1 MSETEHNRIG
11 EDPVLAARVRA
22 GTDAAFT
29 DAIEPFR
36 RELRVHCYRMVGSF
50 DEAED
55 LVQDTFTKAWRHR
68 TGFEGRSTLRAWLY
82 RIATNTCLDAIKAHR
97 RRPVAAIGGAM
108 DPCLDEVPWLQPF
121 PDDLL
126 DPSAHFGGDPAE
138 AVVAQETIALG
149 FLAAIQHLTPRPRA
163 AVILRDVLGWS
174 PSEIAYAL
182 DGSVAAVNSA
192 LQRGRA
198 RLQEFGQSGRL
209 AWTPVQP
216 PTDEEQSM
224 LQRYMDA
231 HARSDADAVIA
242 LLGPDVRFSM
252 PPELARFEGRDAV
265 AEFFRD
271 VLGTASPGEWRLVPT
286 RANGQPAAAN
296 YVRRPGQTDFEAIT
310 FDVLRFD
317 AGTLVEITTF
327 GSDVFA
333 SFGLP
338 TTLPNAEPH
347 FTPR

>member
-1 MSETEHNRIG
+1 MVSMSETEHHRTD
-11 EDPVLAARVRA
+11 EDLVLAATVRA
-22 GTDAAFT
+22 GTDAAF
-29 DAIEPFR
+29 AESIEPFR

-68 TGFEGRSTLRAWLY
+68 TGFEGRSSLRAWLY

-97 RRPVAAIGGAM
+97 RRPVAAATGNTN
-108 DPCLDEVPWLQPF
+108 DPTLDEVPWLQPF
-121 PDDLL
+121 PDDLI
-126 DPSAHFGGDPAE
+126 DHSADVGADPAE
-138 AVVAQETIALG
+138 VVVARETIALG
-149 FLAAIQHLTPRPRA
+149 FLATMQHLAPRPRA

-174 PSEIAYAL
+174 PSEIADAL

-198 RLQEFGQSGRL
+198 RLHELGRPGRL

-216 PTDEEQSM
+216 PTDEERSM

-231 HARSDADAVIA
+231 HARSDAGAVIA

-265 AEFFRD
+265 ADFFRD
-271 VLGTASPGEWRLVPT
+271 VLGAASPGEWRLVPT

-296 YVRRPGQTDFEAIT
+296 YVRRPGEQDFVAIT
-310 FDVLRFD
+310 FDVLRFER
-317 AGTLVEITTF
+317 GTLVEITTF
-327 GSDVFA
+327 GADVFA

-338 TTLPNAEPH
+338 TILDNPVG
-347 FTPR
+347 

>member
-1 MSETEHNRIG
+1 MSDTENNRTG
-11 EDPVLAARVRA
+11 EDPVLTARVRA
-22 GTDAAFT
+22 GTDAAF
-29 DAIEPFR
+29 AESIEPFR
-36 RELRVHCYRMVGSF
+36 RELRVHCYRMVGNF

-82 RIATNTCLDAIKAHR
+82 RIATNTCLDALKAHR
-97 RRPVAAIGGAM
+97 RRPVAAATGGTNN
-108 DPCLDEVPWLQPF
+108 PSLDEVPWLQPF
-121 PDDLL
+121 PDDLI
-126 DPSAHFGGDPAE
+126 DHSADFGADPAE
-138 AVVAQETIALG
+138 AVVAQETIALS
-149 FLAAIQHLTPRPRA
+149 FLAAIQHLPPRPRA

-174 PSEIAYAL
+174 PSEIADAL

-198 RLQEFGQSGRL
+198 RLQELGQSGRL
-209 AWTPVQP
+209 AWTPVHP

-224 LQRYMDA
+224 LKRYMDA
-231 HARSDADAVIA
+231 HARCDADAVIA

-252 PPELARFEGRDAV
+252 PPQLARFEGRDAV
-265 AEFFRD
+265 ADFFRE
-271 VLGTASPGEWRLVPT
+271 VLGTASPGEWRLVPA

-296 YVRRPGQTDFEAIT
+296 YIRRPGQPDFEAAT

-317 AGTLVEITTF
+317 AGTLAEITTF
-327 GSDVFA
+327 GADVFA

-338 TTLPNAEPH
+338 TTLPN
-347 FTPR
+347 T